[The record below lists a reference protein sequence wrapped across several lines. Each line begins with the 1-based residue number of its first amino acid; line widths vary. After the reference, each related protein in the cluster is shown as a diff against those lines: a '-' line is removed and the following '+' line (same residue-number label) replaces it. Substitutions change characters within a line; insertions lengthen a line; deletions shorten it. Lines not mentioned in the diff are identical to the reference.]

1 MKKRWQA
8 GFTLIELVISLAIMG
23 VIGLLAV
30 DMLSQGA
37 KIYVDQ
43 SIKKKFN
50 SQSRSAF
57 WHIQQHL
64 RNQTDAA
71 NYFQSGPASLSISE
85 GTNSTVTYRILNDGT
100 LTFEKNSTT
109 YTLADGISYSESGF
123 SYFDSDYNDIT
134 PAAGNTLSEVQA
146 RNVHLAK
153 INICFTEQEDT
164 LELSTHMYP
173 NNFRFGSKKSY
184 HQ

>member
-1 MKKRWQA
+1 MKKYRQS
-8 GFTLIELVISLAIMG
+8 GFTLIESVISIAIIG
-23 VIGLLAV
+23 VIGLLTV
-30 DMLSQGA
+30 DMLSHGA
-37 KIYVDQ
+37 DIYVSQ
-43 SIKKKFN
+43 SNRKKFT
-50 SQSRSAF
+50 SQARTAF
-57 WHIQQHL
+57 WHIQQNL
-64 RNQTDAA
+64 RNQSDAA
-71 NYFQSGPASLSISE
+71 NYFQSGPALLSISG

-123 SYFDSDYNDIT
+123 SYFDSGYNDIT
-134 PAAGNTLSEVQA
+134 PAAGNTLSEAQA